1 MVIMQDAAVTV
12 LAIAGAAILA
22 RKIIGAMRPKA
33 DPKCEH
39 CPTGAAAVA
48 PRRGGPSLG
57 ERAGQAG
64 PPAART

>member
-48 PRRGGPSLG
+48 KPKK
-57 ERAGQAG
+57 
-64 PPAART
+64 